1 MIKNALEVLN
11 ICCVLPKVQVAL
23 CEPTIKFQDFQN
35 SMPDP
40 DEMDTQD
47 ENDLVGLNIIIK
59 AAEGDLLD
67 TDIQKAALSVI
78 ITCVCAPIH
87 RVCIFVFII
96 KLAIILLLNYKLL
109 IFASKYF
116 RKEEV

>member
-23 CEPTIKFQDFQN
+23 CEPTIKFQN
-35 SMPDP
+35 SMPDSFIL
-40 DEMDTQD
+40 DTQD
-47 ENDLVGLNIIIK
+47 ENELVGLNTVIK
-59 AAEGDLLD
+59 AAEGVLLD

-87 RVCIFVFII
+87 RVCSFVFLM
-96 KLAIILLLNYKLL
+96 KLAIMLLLNYKLVNL
-109 IFASKYF
+109 YF
-116 RKEEV
+116 